1 MEGTSGKRTT
11 DDIMLIGNI
20 LESSGSGCTVLDIM
34 PQLGDA
40 KEFRLA
46 GQVRLLDKQILTTN
60 RAGRFDVVRI
70 PAHVARAL
78 KSRLP
83 TPPPPRKGKR

>member
-1 MEGTSGKRTT
+1 MEGTSGKRET

-20 LESSGSGCTVLDIM
+20 LDSSGSGQTVLDIM

-40 KEFRLA
+40 KEFALA
-46 GQVRLLDKQILTTN
+46 GQVTLLDRQILSTN

-70 PAHVARAL
+70 PAQVARAL
-78 KSRLP
+78 KNR
-83 TPPPPRKGKR
+83 PPSPPRKRKR